1 MSRGLTYRDA
11 GVDIEAG
18 KEFVA
23 QIRRHVRSTFGPAVI
38 DNEDGFGGLY
48 AMPGNVG
55 LFARRCKNPVLVAST
70 DGVGTKLKVARRA
83 GVHHTVG
90 IDLVA
95 MCVNDV
101 LVQGALPLFFLDY
114 LVTGKLQPAQ
124 MSDIVQGIAEGCR
137 QADCALLGGETAE
150 HPGDF
155 AEGAYD
161 LAGFAVGVVER
172 AKMIDGRRKVRPGDV
187 VLGIA
192 STGLHSN
199 GFSLVRKL
207 FFEQERKAVSDVIP
221 ELGCTLGEELLRPT
235 RIYVKAVRAVLNRYR
250 VKGVI
255 HALAHV
261 TGGGLAENVPRV
273 VRKNCVVCIEKTS
286 WPRPPI
292 FELIQRLGH
301 VDEDEMFRVFNMGI
315 GMVAIV
321 SPYYADSVRRIL
333 QSRGET
339 VSAIGGVIEGD
350 GPAVELV

>member
-114 LVTGKLQPAQ
+114 LATGKLQPAQ
-124 MSDIVQGIAEGCR
+124 MAHIVQGIAEGCH

-172 AKMIDGRRKVRPGDV
+172 AKMIDGSRKVRPGDV

-207 FFEQERKAVSDVIP
+207 FFQQERKSLSDVIP

-235 RIYVKAVRAVLNRYR
+235 RIYVK
-250 VKGVI
+250 GVI
-255 HALAHV
+255 HALAHI

-292 FELIQRLGH
+292 FELIQRLGR

-333 QSRGET
+333 ESRGET